1 MTWKVL
7 PKANYGINAVLPG
20 IQIKTKP
27 PSETGNSFQFPERF
41 TLLHDYNNSES
52 EINHEQWYL
61 CCFSIKSSPNGFH
74 FAVTIGSEI
83 LTLEEIIRDFAQE
96 KYRD

>member
-1 MTWKVL
+1 MGHPHEESQRQEL
-7 PKANYGINAVLPG
+7 AHFIAL
-20 IQIKTKP
+20 ILSQ
-27 PSETGNSFQFPERF
+27 RF
-41 TLLHDYNNSES
+41 ES